1 MAAIE
6 KIQNRLA
13 SMSNG
18 QRLLGEYLLNDS
30 AVLLGSTAKEV
41 ANTVGVSESTVI
53 RFAKELGYRGFPDL
67 KRDLRKEIGPRWR
80 AATRMQKTFSGIA
93 KSERLVAKL
102 IERDIEL
109 LRATLN
115 GISDDAFGQA
125 IRLILKARRVFV
137 VGFSS
142 SFALASFIQFR
153 LTRLGKDVHWVF
165 VTGGTSLAEQLAQ
178 LKRHDLMIAIGFLR
192 APRETEI
199 AMEHAKEVGAMVLG
213 ITDLATSPIAKK
225 SDICLYAQRG
235 FHVTVNSMTAPFSL
249 VNALMLAV
257 AGAKKSESLKALKNL
272 DHLLENYPV

>member
-6 KIQNRLA
+6 KIQKRLA

-67 KRDLRKEIGPRWR
+67 KRELRKEIGPRWR
-80 AATRMQKTFSGIA
+80 AASRMQKTFSGIA

-125 IRLILKARRVFV
+125 IRVILKARRVFV

>member
-1 MAAIE
+1 MLAID
-6 KIQNRLA
+6 KIQNTLG

-30 AVLLGSTAKEV
+30 AILLVSTAKEV
-41 ANTVGVSESTVI
+41 ADAVGVSESTVI

-67 KRDLRKEIGPRWR
+67 KRQLRKEIGPRLS
-80 AATRMQKTFSGIA
+80 ASARMQKTFTGIA

-109 LRATLN
+109 LRATIDS
-115 GISDDAFGQA
+115 ISDDVFEQA
-125 IRLILKARRVFV
+125 VRLILKARRVFV

-153 LTRLGKDVHWVF
+153 LTRLGKDVHWLF

-178 LKRHDLMIAIGFLR
+178 LRKGDLMIAIGFLR
-192 APRETEI
+192 APRETET
-199 AMEHAKEVGAMVLG
+199 AMDHAKRVGALVLG
-213 ITDLATSPIAKK
+213 ITDFVTNPIAKQ
-225 SDICLYAQRG
+225 SNVCLFAHRG
-235 FHVTVNSMTAPFSL
+235 LHVTVNSMTAPFSL

-257 AGAKKSESLKALKNL
+257 AGAQKQESLRALKNL
-272 DHLLENYPV
+272 DQLLENYPV

>member
-30 AVLLGSTAKEV
+30 AVLLLSTAKEV

-102 IERDIEL
+102 MERDIEL

-115 GISDDAFGQA
+115 SISDDAFEEA
-125 IRLILKARRVFV
+125 IRSILKAKRIFV

-165 VTGGTSLAEQLAQ
+165 LTGGTSLAEQLAQ
-178 LKRHDLMIAIGFLR
+178 LKRQDLMIAIGFLR

-199 AMEHAKEVGAMVLG
+199 AMDHAKQVGASVLG

-225 SDICLYAQRG
+225 SNVCLFAQRG

-257 AGAKKSESLKALKNL
+257 AGAKKHESLKALKNL